1 VPIVIK
7 VIDSGESTAGP
18 VIRADAF
25 KIALYDETLSVNDD
39 NRINIPGDYALYQN
53 YPNPFNPSTSI
64 RYTISSNQ
72 FVSLKA
78 YDVLG
83 NKVATLINEEKPA
96 GNYEVNFS
104 ATGGASQLSS
114 GIYFYKL
121 TAGSFTETKK
131 MLLLK

>member
-39 NRINIPGDYALYQN
+39 NRGNIPADYVLCQN

-64 RYTISSNQ
+64 QYTIGSNQ
-72 FVSLKA
+72 FVSLKV

-83 NKVATLINEEKPA
+83 NEVVTLINEEKPA

-114 GIYFYKL
+114 GIYFYQL
-121 TAGSFTETKK
+121 RAGSFLETKK
-131 MLLLK
+131 MILLK